1 LPFPAGDLQTSIGR
15 QEPAIERLVC
25 DVVQVK
31 LIHFGVCHAADS
43 ALPVSGVQAT
53 IRITEK

>member
-1 LPFPAGDLQTSIGR
+1 M
-15 QEPAIERLVC
+15 E
-25 DVVQVK
+25 VK
-31 LIHFGVCHAADS
+31 LIHFGVCLAADS